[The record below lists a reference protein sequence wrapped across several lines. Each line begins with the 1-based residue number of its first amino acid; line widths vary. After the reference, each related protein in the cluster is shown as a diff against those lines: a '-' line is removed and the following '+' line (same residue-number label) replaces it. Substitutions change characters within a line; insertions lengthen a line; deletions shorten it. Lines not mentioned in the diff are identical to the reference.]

1 MSLTQWTAVDNY
13 YNNLLLPEDDI
24 LDKVRQAAVKA
35 ELPPIAISDAFGKY
49 LEQMVQI
56 SGAKR
61 VLEIGTLAGFSAIC
75 MARALP
81 DNGKLITL
89 EYEQKNADVSR
100 DNFKQAGLEDKIEL
114 RQGAALSSLQDLINE
129 NSDPFDFV
137 FIDADKENIPNYLE
151 LSLKLSRKGTVIITD
166 NVVREGEVV
175 NMETDDEMVK
185 GVQKGNEFIS
195 KQSGVSSTTIQ
206 TVGDKGYDGFMLTV
220 VNEL

>member
-24 LDKVRQAAVKA
+24 LDNVRQAAIKA

-61 VLEIGTLAGFSAIC
+61 ILEIGTLAGFSAIC

-100 DNFKQAGLEDKIEL
+100 DNFKQAGLEGKIEL
-114 RQGAALSSLQDLINE
+114 RLGAALSSLQDLISE

-166 NVVREGEVV
+166 NVVREGEVI

-185 GVQKGNEFIS
+185 GVQNGNEFIS

>member
-1 MSLTQWTAVDNY
+1 MSLSQWTAVDNY
-13 YNNLLLPEDDI
+13 YNNLLLPKDEI
-24 LDKVRQAAVKA
+24 LDRVRQSGIDAK
-35 ELPPIAISDAFGKY
+35 LPPIAISDAFGKY
-49 LEQMVQI
+49 LELLVQI

-81 DNGKLITL
+81 ENGKLITL

-100 DNFKQAGLEDKIEL
+100 DNFKQAGLEGKIEL
-114 RQGAALSSLQDLINE
+114 RQGAALSSLQDLISE

-166 NVVREGEVV
+166 NVVREGEVI

-185 GVQKGNEFIS
+185 GVQNGNDFIS
-195 KQSGVSSTTIQ
+195 KQTGVSSTTIQ

>member
-100 DNFKQAGLEDKIEL
+100 DNFKQADLEDKIEL

>member
-1 MSLTQWTAVDNY
+1 MSLSQWTAVDNY
-13 YNNLLLPEDDI
+13 YNNLLLPKDEV
-24 LDKVRQAAVKA
+24 LDRVRQSGIDA

-49 LEQMVQI
+49 LELLVQI

-81 DNGKLITL
+81 ENGKLITL

-100 DNFKQAGLEDKIEL
+100 DNFKQAGLEGKIEL
-114 RQGAALSSLQDLINE
+114 RQGAALSSLQDLIRE
-129 NSDPFDFV
+129 NSEPFDFV

-166 NVVREGEVV
+166 NVVREGEVI
-175 NMETDDEMVK
+175 NMDTDDEMVK
-185 GVQKGNEFIS
+185 GVQKGNEYIS
-195 KQSGVSSTTIQ
+195 KRSGVSSTTIQ
-206 TVGDKGYDGFMLTV
+206 TVGEKGYDGFMLTV
-220 VNEL
+220 VE

>member
-1 MSLTQWTAVDNY
+1 MSLSQWTAVDNY
-13 YNNLLLPEDDI
+13 YNNLLLPKDEV
-24 LDKVRQAAVKA
+24 LDRVRQSGIDA

-49 LEQMVQI
+49 LQLLVQI

-81 DNGKLITL
+81 ENGKLITL

-100 DNFKQAGLEDKIEL
+100 GNFKQAGLEDKIEL

-166 NVVREGEVV
+166 NVVREGEVI
-175 NMETDDEMVK
+175 NMDTDDEMVK
-185 GVQKGNEFIS
+185 GVQKGNEYIS
-195 KQSGVSSTTIQ
+195 KRSGVSSTTIQ

-220 VNEL
+220 VE

>member
-1 MSLTQWTAVDNY
+1 MSLSQWTAVDNY

-24 LDKVRQAAVKA
+24 LDKVRQSGIDAD
-35 ELPPIAISDAFGKY
+35 LPPIAISDAFGKY
-49 LEQMVQI
+49 LELLVQI

-81 DNGKLITL
+81 ENGKLITL

-100 DNFKQAGLEDKIEL
+100 GNFKQAGLEGKIEL
-114 RQGAALSSLQDLINE
+114 RQGAALSSLQDLISE
-129 NSDPFDFV
+129 NSEPFDFV

-166 NVVREGEVV
+166 NVVREGEVI
-175 NMETDDEMVK
+175 NMDTDDEMVK
-185 GVQKGNEFIS
+185 GVQKGNEYIS
-195 KQSGVSSTTIQ
+195 KRSGVSSTTIQ
-206 TVGDKGYDGFMLTV
+206 TVGEKGYDGFLLTV
-220 VNEL
+220 VE

>member
-1 MSLTQWTAVDNY
+1 MTLSQWTAVDNY
-13 YNNLLLPEDDI
+13 YNNLLLPKDEV
-24 LDKVRQAAVKA
+24 LDRVRQSGIDA

-49 LEQMVQI
+49 LELLVQI

-81 DNGKLITL
+81 ENGKLITL

-100 DNFKQAGLEDKIEL
+100 DNFKQAGLESKIEL
-114 RQGAALSSLQDLINE
+114 RQGAALSSLQDLISE
-129 NSDPFDFV
+129 NQDPFDFI

-166 NVVREGEVV
+166 NVVREGEVI
-175 NMETDDEMVK
+175 NMDTDDEMVK
-185 GVQKGNEFIS
+185 GVQKGNEYIS
-195 KQSGVSSTTIQ
+195 KRSGVSSTTIQ
-206 TVGDKGYDGFMLTV
+206 TVGEKGYDGFLLTV
-220 VNEL
+220 VE

>member
-1 MSLTQWTAVDNY
+1 MSLSQWTAVDNY

-24 LDKVRQAAVKA
+24 LDKVRQSGIDAD
-35 ELPPIAISDAFGKY
+35 LPPIAISDAFGKY
-49 LEQMVQI
+49 LELLVQI

-81 DNGKLITL
+81 ENGKLITL

-100 DNFKQAGLEDKIEL
+100 GNFKQAGLEGKIEL
-114 RQGAALSSLQDLINE
+114 RQGPALSSLQDLISE
-129 NSDPFDFV
+129 NSEPFDFV

-166 NVVREGEVV
+166 NVVREGEVI
-175 NMETDDEMVK
+175 NMDTDDEMVK
-185 GVQKGNEFIS
+185 GVQKGNEYIS
-195 KQSGVSSTTIQ
+195 KRSGVSSTTIQ

>member
-1 MSLTQWTAVDNY
+1 MSLSQWTAVDNY
-13 YNNLLLPEDDI
+13 YNNLLLPKDEI
-24 LDKVRQAAVKA
+24 LDRVRQSGIDA

-49 LEQMVQI
+49 LELLVQI

-81 DNGKLITL
+81 ENGKLITL

-100 DNFKQAGLEDKIEL
+100 ENFKQAGLEDKIEL
-114 RQGAALSSLQDLINE
+114 RQGAALSSLQDLISE

-137 FIDADKENIPNYLE
+137 FIDADKENISNYLE

-166 NVVREGEVV
+166 NVVREGEVI
-175 NMETDDEMVK
+175 NMDTDDEMVK
-185 GVQKGNEFIS
+185 GVQKGNEYIS
-195 KQSGVSSTTIQ
+195 KRSGVSSTAIQ
-206 TVGDKGYDGFMLTV
+206 TVGEKGYDGFLLTV
-220 VNEL
+220 VD

>member
-1 MSLTQWTAVDNY
+1 MSLSQWTAVDNY
-13 YNNLLLPEDDI
+13 YNNLLLPKDEV
-24 LDKVRQAAVKA
+24 LDRVRQSGIDA

-49 LEQMVQI
+49 LELLVQI

-81 DNGKLITL
+81 ENGKLITL

-100 DNFKQAGLEDKIEL
+100 DNFKQAGLEGKIEL
-114 RQGAALSSLQDLINE
+114 RQGAALSSLQDLIRE
-129 NSDPFDFV
+129 NSEPFDFV

-166 NVVREGEVV
+166 NVVREGEVI
-175 NMETDDEMVK
+175 NMDTDDEMVK
-185 GVQKGNEFIS
+185 GVQKGNEYIS
-195 KQSGVSSTTIQ
+195 KRSGVSSTAIQ
-206 TVGDKGYDGFMLTV
+206 TVGEKGYDGFLLTV
-220 VNEL
+220 VE

>member
-1 MSLTQWTAVDNY
+1 MNISQWTAVDNY

-24 LDKVRQAAVKA
+24 LDKVRQSAIDA

-49 LEQMVQI
+49 LELLVQI

-81 DNGKLITL
+81 ENGKLITL

-100 DNFKQAGLEDKIEL
+100 DNFKQAGFEGKIEL
-114 RQGAALSSLQDLINE
+114 RQGPALSSLQDLISE
-129 NSDPFDFV
+129 NSEPFNFV

-166 NVVREGEVV
+166 NVVREGEVI
-175 NMETDDEMVK
+175 NMDTDDEMVK
-185 GVQKGNEFIS
+185 GVQKGNEYIS
-195 KQSGVSSTTIQ
+195 KRSGVSSTTIQ
-206 TVGDKGYDGFMLTV
+206 TVGEKGYDGFMLTV
-220 VNEL
+220 VE

>member
-1 MSLTQWTAVDNY
+1 MSLSQWTAVDNY
-13 YNNLLLPEDDI
+13 YNNLLLPKDEV
-24 LDKVRQAAVKA
+24 LDRVRQSGIDA

-49 LEQMVQI
+49 LELLVQI

-81 DNGKLITL
+81 ENGKLITL

-100 DNFKQAGLEDKIEL
+100 DNFKQAGLEGKIEL
-114 RQGAALSSLQDLINE
+114 RQGAALSSLQDLIRE
-129 NSDPFDFV
+129 NSEPFDFV

-166 NVVREGEVV
+166 NVVREGEVI
-175 NMETDDEMVK
+175 NMDTDDEMVK
-185 GVQKGNEFIS
+185 GVQKGNEYIS
-195 KQSGVSSTTIQ
+195 KRSGVSSTAIQ
-206 TVGDKGYDGFMLTV
+206 TVGEKGYDGFLLTV
-220 VNEL
+220 VD